1 MPAFR
6 MIGPIKS
13 SKSVATESTKW
24 ITGTTST
31 LSMRKE
37 CAEVAKR
44 MPKFDAVSAIVCC
57 HLLSQA
63 TLTQEPRC
71 LNAPRGEV
79 HGQDYRCGKPYSD
92 LEQTEPLA
100 LAAVL
105 ALAPVLVL
113 VLAAVLAMVYR

>member
-1 MPAFR
+1 MCHHPL
-6 MIGPIKS
+6 S
-13 SKSVATESTKW
+13 ST
-24 ITGTTST
+24 
-31 LSMRKE
+31 
-37 CAEVAKR
+37 
-44 MPKFDAVSAIVCC
+44 
-57 HLLSQA
+57 
-63 TLTQEPRC
+63 TLTQEPGC

-105 ALAPVLVL
+105 ALALVLVL